1 MQPVDA
7 RGKAIIASKRNKQKK
22 FHINMLKHY
31 IERKKDEGILKDTK
45 KDLGVEPVKV
55 GVGIRETEEE
65 YSVNDDELLEWARCH
80 QKEDI
85 RDIQFGVD
93 LTED

>member
-1 MQPVDA
+1 MQG
-7 RGKAIIASKRNKQKK
+7 GKQLLHRNGQQEEK
-22 FHINMLKHY
+22 FSHYSSMLKHY
-31 IERKKDEGILKDTK
+31 IELKKNEGFSKDTE

-65 YSVNDDELLEWARCH
+65 YSVNDNDLLEWARCH

-85 RDIQFGVD
+85 WDIQFIVH
-93 LTED
+93 